1 MNRYRIIFKLIIIV
15 LAFLV
20 QSMLFG
26 SISYASV
33 RPNLLLIITALSGFM
48 IGQTEGIWVGFV
60 CGLFWDISGGELL
73 GYYAL
78 IFLIIGYLNGRF
90 HNLFFDEDVR
100 LPLLM
105 VAVSDVTFGMIV
117 CMTQFFLR
125 GRFDFGTY
133 LFRIIL
139 PETAFTVLLVLVLYP
154 LIIRY
159 SHFADEFEER
169 RSGKLV

>member
-1 MNRYRIIFKLIIIV
+1 MNRYRIIFKILIIL
-15 LAFLV
+15 LAFLA

-26 SISYASV
+26 SVSFASV

-48 IGQTEGIWVGFV
+48 IGKKEGIWVGFV

-78 IFLIIGYLNGRF
+78 VFLTIGYMNGRF
-90 HNLFFDEDVR
+90 HSLFFDEDVR
-100 LPLLM
+100 LPLM
-105 VAVSDVTFGMIV
+105 AVALSDLAFGLIV
-117 CMTQFFLR
+117 CTTQFFLR
-125 GRFDFGTY
+125 GRFAFGTY

-159 SHFADEFEER
+159 SHFAAEFEQR
-169 RSGKLV
+169 RSGKFV